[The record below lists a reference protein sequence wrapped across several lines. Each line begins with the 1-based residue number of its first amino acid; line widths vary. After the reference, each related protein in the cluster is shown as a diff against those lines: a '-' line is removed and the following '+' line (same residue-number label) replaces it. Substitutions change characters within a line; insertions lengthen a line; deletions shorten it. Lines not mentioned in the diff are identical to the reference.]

1 MKTKYLALLL
11 AAALLLSGCASMTNK
26 DYLSI
31 QPHKDNLTTED
42 DPTVFRAENYTRM
55 VDVIHSMVETG
66 TEHGV
71 IHLFNYVPQNE
82 KGDVETDISSACAEV
97 AQHDPLGAYAVDFI
111 KHDKSYIVS
120 YYEANIYITYRRTP
134 QQVKNIVAVTGSSAV
149 RTEIQEA
156 LASFS
161 TEKVLRISYFT
172 EDSGGIKALIR
183 QAYYAS
189 PQFALGMPEI
199 EVNLYP
205 SDGTYTDPLRIVEIL
220 LTYPE
225 DQETLRTQALAL
237 SRRAEELSTRLLGLG
252 REAAAREIDRV
263 LKAEAT
269 YVPPGQK
276 DVPQRR
282 NTAYAALVDGTAD
295 SEGLA
300 LAFQLLASQAGVE
313 CYVVSGGVGETPHF
327 WNIIGLP
334 DGEYRHVDVTLE
346 EGFGL
351 SDADLVAAGYAWDRT
366 AYRACGAQP
375 PVEEPLTD
383 IPTEENAAS
392 QEEVEINT

>member
-1 MKTKYLALLL
+1 MKRKILPLVLAL
-11 AAALLLSGCASMTNK
+11 ALTLTSCASMTNK

-42 DPTVFRAENYTRM
+42 DPSVFRVENYTRM

-71 IHLFNYVPQNE
+71 VHLFNYVPQNE
-82 KGDVETDISSACAEV
+82 KGDVETDIADACAEV

-120 YYEANIYITYRRTP
+120 YYEANIYITYRRTSE
-134 QQVKNIVAVTGSSAV
+134 QVKNIVAVTGSSAV

-172 EDSGGIKALIR
+172 EDADGIKALIR

-199 EVNLYP
+199 VVNLYP

-225 DQETLRTQALAL
+225 DQETLRTQALKL
-237 SRRAEELSTRLLGLG
+237 SQSAENLGTQLLGLG
-252 REAAAREIDRV
+252 GEAVAREIDRM
-263 LKAEAT
+263 LKAETT

-282 NTAYAALVDGTAD
+282 NTAYAALVGGSAD

-300 LAFQLLASQAGVE
+300 LAFQLLAQQAGIE
-313 CYVVSGGVGETPHF
+313 SYVVSGGVSEAPHF
-327 WNIIGLP
+327 WNIVALP
-334 DGEYRHVDVTLE
+334 DGEYRHVDVTLG

-351 SDADLVAAGYAWDRT
+351 SDAELVVLGYAWDRA

-375 PVEEPLTD
+375 PAAEELAVTEEP
-383 IPTEENAAS
+383 PAEP
-392 QEEVEINT
+392 